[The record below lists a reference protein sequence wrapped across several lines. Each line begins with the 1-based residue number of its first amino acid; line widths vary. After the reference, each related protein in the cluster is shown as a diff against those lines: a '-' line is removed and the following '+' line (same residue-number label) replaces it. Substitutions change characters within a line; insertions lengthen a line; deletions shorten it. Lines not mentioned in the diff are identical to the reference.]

1 MILLRGMFLSIAAC
15 VLALTCAAQALDDP
29 DEEARAQSLMRE
41 LRCVACENEPISQSS
56 ASIAEDMRARVR
68 TMIGEGA
75 SDEEV
80 RDWFES
86 RYGEFVLFR
95 PTGKGLSGL
104 LLWGAPFGLL
114 IVGGLI
120 AFGVARRRQAGS
132 AMPEPVAPE
141 DV

>member
-1 MILLRGMFLSIAAC
+1 MIFRALVLTFTAC
-15 VLALTCAAQALDDP
+15 LLALTCAAQALDNP
-29 DEEARAQSLMRE
+29 AEEARAQALMRE

-68 TMIGEGA
+68 VMVGEGA
-75 SDEEV
+75 SDDEV

-95 PTGKGLSGL
+95 PKGKGLEGL
-104 LLWGAPFGLL
+104 VLWGTPFGLL
-114 IVGGLI
+114 LVGGLI
-120 AFGVARRRQAGS
+120 AFGVARRRQSGAE
-132 AMPEPVAPE
+132 AVAPE